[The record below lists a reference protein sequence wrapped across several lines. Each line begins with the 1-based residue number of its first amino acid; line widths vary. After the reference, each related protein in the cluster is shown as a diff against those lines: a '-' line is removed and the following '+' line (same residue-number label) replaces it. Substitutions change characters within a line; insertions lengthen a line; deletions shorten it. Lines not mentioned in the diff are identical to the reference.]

1 MNEEDIENAK
11 KMIIVS
17 LWCIQMDPSNP
28 PSMSRVV
35 DMLKGSLDSL
45 QIQPKPFLSS
55 PPSLPAD
62 HSTTM
67 ESSQMIL

>member
-1 MNEEDIENAK
+1 MNEEDQESAK

-17 LWCIQMDPSNP
+17 LWCIQTDPSNR

-45 QIQPKPFLSS
+45 EIPPKPFLSS
-55 PPSLPAD
+55 PPRSPTD